1 MKFRYYS
8 KKKADDVRFFTIR
21 TNDDEE
27 MLRIDTVSEEFGIKL
42 IPEACGKYGFEYCY
56 AVADGNITNIRLARE
71 RYNQIKEAA
80 ENLSEDE
87 IFQRFYLTDEDGN
100 EVREDFGTLDDVR
113 KTAKELANI
122 YHKDI
127 YINTV
132 IGEAIIDYESPDEEA
147 ETTEP
152 CSECET
158 SAEPEQN
165 GIPQEAKDFPEEVV
179 RPAVN
184 ALYKTGDELGKLLSA
199 FAESCMII
207 QNVRPPP

>member
-8 KKKADDVRFFTIR
+8 KKKADDVRFFTIQ

-42 IPEACGKYGFEYCY
+42 IPEACSKYGFEYCY
-56 AVADGNITNIRLARE
+56 AVADENITNIRLARE

-80 ENLSEDE
+80 ESLSEDE

-100 EVREDFGTLDDVR
+100 EVWEDFGTLGNVR
-113 KTAKELANI
+113 ETAKELANK

-147 ETTEP
+147 ETTE
-152 CSECET
+152 
-158 SAEPEQN
+158 ANQN
-165 GIPQEAKDFPEEVV
+165 EIPQEAKDFLEEFI

-184 ALYKTGDELGKLLSA
+184 ALYKTADELAKSLSA
-199 FAESCMII
+199 FTESCMII
-207 QNVRPPP
+207 KNARPPP

>member
-42 IPEACGKYGFEYCY
+42 IPEACSKYGFEYCY
-56 AVADGNITNIRLARE
+56 AVADENITNIRLARE

-80 ENLSEDE
+80 ESLSEDE

-100 EVREDFGTLDDVR
+100 EVWEDFGTLGNVR
-113 KTAKELANI
+113 ETAKELANK

-147 ETTEP
+147 ETTE
-152 CSECET
+152 
-158 SAEPEQN
+158 ANQN
-165 GIPQEAKDFPEEVV
+165 EIPQEAKEVFEEVI

-184 ALYKTGDELGKLLSA
+184 TLYKIADELTVLFSEFSKA
-199 FAESCMII
+199 CMII
-207 QNVRPPP
+207 QNARPPP

>member
-27 MLRIDTVSEEFGIKL
+27 MLRIDTVSEEFGIEL

-100 EVREDFGTLDDVR
+100 EVWEDFGTLDDVC
-113 KTAKELANI
+113 KTAKELANK

-132 IGEAIIDYESPDEEA
+132 IGEAIVDYESPDEEA
-147 ETTEP
+147 ETTE
-152 CSECET
+152 T
-158 SAEPEQN
+158 DQN
-165 GIPQEAKDFPEEVV
+165 KIPQEVKAVFEEVV

-207 QNVRPPP
+207 KNARPPP